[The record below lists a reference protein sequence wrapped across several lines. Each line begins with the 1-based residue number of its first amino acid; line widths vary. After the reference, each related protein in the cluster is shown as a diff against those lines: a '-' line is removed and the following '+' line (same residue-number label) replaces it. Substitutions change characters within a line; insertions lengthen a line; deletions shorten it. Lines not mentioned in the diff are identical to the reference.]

1 MSFVTLSGI
10 CCALAVVAMREELM
24 TSAWVIRSGRY
35 GERDAW
41 ALQNGCSGGG
51 WTAVPDLSSC
61 ATREDVAGVVAEAF
75 KGKSDNTLA
84 NFTGQLWALRGRV
97 KPGDLIVMPMKT
109 TKQIALGR
117 VTGPYEYRADEGD
130 LQKRH
135 VIPVDWQRDD
145 LPRSE
150 VKQDLLFILGSALT
164 IFSPSKNDAL
174 TRLEHLLAHGSD
186 PGQAGTLF
194 PTVTAT
200 AGDHGDDVDEPELAP
215 DIEQAAY
222 DQIVKK
228 IAEEFTGHEL
238 ATLVTALLSVG
249 GWQCTQ
255 SPPGPD
261 GGVDI
266 IAGRGMLGL
275 DDPLLVQVKSGS
287 QVGAPV
293 VSQLHGVMATYG
305 AKQGLLVAWGGLSK
319 AGHAALKNQLRVRVW
334 ESADIVDRA
343 LANYSQLDVD
353 VRSRLPLKQV
363 WMLTNGDS

>member
-1 MSFVTLSGI
+1 MVTLK
-10 CCALAVVAMREELM
+10 EELVAK
-24 TSAWVIRSGRY
+24 AWVIRSGRY

-41 ALQNGCSGGG
+41 ALQNNCSGGG
-51 WTAVPDLSSC
+51 WKAVPDLTAC
-61 ATREDVAGVVAEAF
+61 ITREDVAAVVAEAF

-84 NFTGQLWALRGRV
+84 NFTGQLWALRGRI

-109 TKQIALGR
+109 SKQIALGR
-117 VTGPYEYRADEGD
+117 VTGPYEYRSDEAD
-130 LQKRH
+130 LQQRH

-174 TRLEHLLAHGSD
+174 TRLEHLLKCGTD
-186 PGQAGTLF
+186 PGQVAHPADQLIGPGT
-194 PTVTAT
+194 
-200 AGDHGDDVDEPELAP
+200 DHGDEVDEPELAT
-215 DIEQAAY
+215 DIEQVAY

-238 ATLVTALLSVG
+238 ATLVTALLEVA
-249 GWQCTQ
+249 GWRCDQ

-266 IAGRGMLGL
+266 IAGRGLLGL
-275 DDPLLVQVKSGS
+275 DDPLLVQVKSGA

-293 VSQLHGVMATYG
+293 VTQLHGVMTTYG
-305 AKQGLLVAWGGLSK
+305 AQQGLLVAWGGLSK
-319 AGHAALKNQLRVRVW
+319 PGHVALKNQLRVRVW
-334 ESADIVDRA
+334 ESSDVVDRV
-343 LANYSQLDVD
+343 LDNYSQLDPD
-353 VRSRLPLKQV
+353 IRNRLPLKQV
-363 WMLTNGDS
+363 WMLSNTES